1 MTPRLSAPTSTRERS
16 SYSQAFLSPM
26 GSSSLTECTMMD
38 GCMKYPETIVQPRI
52 SNSTGDGFENGTFDE
67 EGIENKNFIIHI
79 GKPIY
84 KKQNLSDKENI
95 EYMKDQNY
103 KSWVN
108 TYEGFYGKKL
118 KFNIKKKV
126 K

>member
-1 MTPRLSAPTSTRERS
+1 MWWMYEKPRPLKNG
-16 SYSQAFLSPM
+16 AFHYAVKENVPVVPM
-26 GSSSLTECTMMD
+26 FIT
-38 GCMKYPETIVQPRI
+38 
-52 SNSTGDGFENGTFDE
+52 FEGNGTFDE